1 MKKNNRQLISE
12 MKQSLDNMS
21 NKKRKLTLESYVFSE
36 DTDLNNEF
44 PYETDNPGFDDGQAD
59 IYDEGETVNPTMKP
73 LIDKIRLMSLQC
85 LQKLSNAPESPEY
98 ELFKKIWQLCDKSV
112 DVNAKNGNN
121 NQQPAAN

>member
-1 MKKNNRQLISE
+1 MKKNNKQLISE
-12 MKQSLDNMS
+12 MKQSLDKMA
-21 NKKRKLTLESYVFSE
+21 NKKRKLTLESYVFNGE
-36 DTDLNNEF
+36 DPFEV
-44 PYETDNPGFDDGQAD
+44 DNPGFDDGQAD

-112 DVNAKNGNN
+112 DVNAKN
-121 NQQPAAN
+121 NQQQPSTN